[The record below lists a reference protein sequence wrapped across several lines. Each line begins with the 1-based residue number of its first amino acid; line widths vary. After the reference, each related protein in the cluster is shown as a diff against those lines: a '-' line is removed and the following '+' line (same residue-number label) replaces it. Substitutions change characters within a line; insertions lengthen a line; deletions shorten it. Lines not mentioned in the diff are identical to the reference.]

1 MLHILVVLLAFFHPF
16 YVSVTEVRHNERS
29 KGLEISSKIF
39 YDDLEAVLEKDYKV
53 KVDILKPVVKEN
65 IDAII
70 ADYFNKHLQLI
81 VDGRKVQLKYLG
93 YEIEDEAA
101 WCYFEVR
108 GVAKVN
114 KIRVINDVLFDQHA
128 SQINMLHV
136 IVKGV
141 RKSTKLDN
149 PEDKADFQF

>member
-1 MLHILVVLLAFFHPF
+1 MLAFFHPF
-16 YVSVTEVRHNERS
+16 YVSVTEIKHNERS

-39 YDDLEAVLEKDYKV
+39 YDDLEAVLEKDYKI
-53 KVDILKPVVKEN
+53 KVDILNPADNGN
-65 IDAII
+65 INIII

-101 WCYFEVR
+101 WCYFEVP
-108 GVAKVN
+108 GVTKVN
-114 KIRVINDVLFDQHA
+114 KVRVINNVLFGQHD

-149 PEDKADFQF
+149 PDDKADFQF